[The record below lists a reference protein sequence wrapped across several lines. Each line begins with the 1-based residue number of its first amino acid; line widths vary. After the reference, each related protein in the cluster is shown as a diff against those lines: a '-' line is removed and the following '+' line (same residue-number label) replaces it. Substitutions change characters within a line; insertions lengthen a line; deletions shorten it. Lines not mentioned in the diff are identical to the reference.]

1 MRVLVLGAGGARRTE
16 ASIVRAVRSLDH
28 HCRFIDVV
36 GWSRR
41 LGPLAPPLVR
51 RLGEAFRPDAVIL
64 TRQARR
70 LGDEILG
77 PITEGRGGGLWYFD
91 LSVPPLPEVVR
102 LARAVGRI
110 FVTCHSQMAAYRQAG
125 VPEVHYL
132 PQGLD
137 PSVDRPAVSAPAR
150 FHCDLSF
157 VGSGQYHDRYE
168 LLRRMSEVGRLQ
180 VRGPNWKEAPP
191 DIPVRG
197 GPVFGKA
204 FARVVRGGAIS
215 LGANATRAQDSQVA
229 CTSNRLWK
237 VLGCGGFFLGPWQA
251 GLERFARDGEHCAWY
266 RGLDDAVDLARRY
279 LADSRRRQEIVA
291 AGREHALAQHTYA
304 HRVELLLAGKGY
316 QIEDTAHAQ
325 TIL

>member
-16 ASIVRAVRSLDH
+16 ASIVGAARSLDH

-70 LGDEILG
+70 LGDEILA
-77 PITEGRGGGLWYFD
+77 PMTDGRGGGLWYFD

-110 FVTCHSQMAAYRQAG
+110 FVTCHSQMAVYRQAG

-157 VGSGQYHDRYE
+157 VGSGQYPERYD

-180 VRGPNWKEAPP
+180 VRGPNWKDAPP

-197 GPVFGKA
+197 GSVFGKA

-279 LADSRRRQEIVA
+279 LADPRRRQEIAA
-291 AGREHALAQHTYA
+291 AGRAHALAEHTYA

-316 QIEDTAHAQ
+316 QIEDAAHAQ

>member
-16 ASIVRAVRSLDH
+16 ASIVRAARSLDH

-36 GWSRR
+36 GWCRR

-64 TRQARR
+64 TRHARR
-70 LGDEILG
+70 LGDRILAT
-77 PITEGRGGGLWYFD
+77 ITEGRAGGLWYFD

-102 LARAVGRI
+102 LARTVGRI

-125 VPEVHYL
+125 VAEVRYL

-137 PSVDRPAVSAPAR
+137 PSVDRPAGSAPER
-150 FHCDLSF
+150 FHCDFSF
-157 VGSGQYHDRYE
+157 VGSGQYPERYD
-168 LLRRMSEVGRLQ
+168 LLRRISEVGRLQ
-180 VRGPNWKEAPP
+180 VRGPGWKGAPP
-191 DIPVRG
+191 EIPVAG

-204 FARVVRGGAIS
+204 FARVVHGAAIS
-215 LGANATRAQDSQVA
+215 LGANATRAQDFQVA

-237 VLGCGGFFLGPWQA
+237 VLGCGGFFLGPWQS
-251 GLERFARDGEHCAWY
+251 GLEEFAQHGEHCVWY

-279 LADSRRRQEIVA
+279 LADPGRRREIAA
-291 AGREHALAQHTYA
+291 AGREHALGRHTYA
-304 HRVELLLAGKGY
+304 HRVTLLLAGRGY
-316 QIEDTAHAQ
+316 EIEDTAHAQ